1 MNEKISEVGPVINT
15 TLRIAVNAASAAEA
29 NRLATEL
36 EQWLK
41 GRVGGIEFTR
51 VKEDSES
58 QDAGSVLVAVL
69 AAPAMIEFAKGPALE
84 LAKGV
89 ADWLRRR
96 RATLTVGPDGSVTAE
111 NVDAA
116 SAERIILDILTHQR
130 ERGTD

>member
-69 AAPAMIEFAKGPALE
+69 AAPAMIEFARGPRLNLPKAWRTGCAGAAL
-84 LAKGV
+84 
-89 ADWLRRR
+89 R
-96 RATLTVGPDGSVTAE
+96 
-111 NVDAA
+111 
-116 SAERIILDILTHQR
+116 
-130 ERGTD
+130 